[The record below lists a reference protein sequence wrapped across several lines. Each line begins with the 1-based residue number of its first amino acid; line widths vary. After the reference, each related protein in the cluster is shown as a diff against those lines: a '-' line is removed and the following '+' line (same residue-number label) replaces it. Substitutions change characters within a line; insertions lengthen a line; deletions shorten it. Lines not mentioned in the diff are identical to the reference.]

1 MDDDDDRSPD
11 SPPAGLPQSRGA
23 LFLSDGGLETTL
35 VFERGIQLPHFAAFP
50 LLADE
55 RGKQLLT
62 EYYKP
67 FLTLAARTPGAGF
80 VLETPT
86 WRASSDWGERL
97 GYDDAAL
104 AAINRQA
111 GEFCH
116 QLRRTWAPRVEGDI
130 VVAGIIGPRGEG
142 HGAEPPD
149 SADEAARYHQP
160 QAEALR
166 QGGVDM
172 LIGVTMTSS
181 AEAIGVAR
189 AAAAVGLP
197 VALSFTVGTDG
208 RLPSGEALGEA
219 IERVDAETADAP
231 PAYFG
236 INGAHPSHFDAVL
249 ARGGAW
255 RRRIRAVRANGSSKS
270 HAELDAAETL
280 DAGDPD
286 DLAQRCVRLREP
298 LPLLNVLGGG
308 WGTGEAHL
316 KAIAKAWTR

>member
-1 MDDDDDRSPD
+1 MEDDDRSPD

-55 RGKQLLT
+55 RGKQILT

-67 FLTLAARTPGAGF
+67 YLTLAARTPGAGF

-97 GYDDAAL
+97 GYDEAAL

-111 GEFCH
+111 GEFCN
-116 QLRRTWAPRVEGDI
+116 QVRRTWAPRVEGDI
-130 VVAGIIGPRGEG
+130 VVAGIIGPRGDG
-142 HGAEPPD
+142 YVAEPPD
-149 SADEAARYHQP
+149 SAGDAERYHQP

-181 AEAIGVAR
+181 AEAIGIAR
-189 AAAAVGLP
+189 AASAVGLP
-197 VALSFTVGTDG
+197 VAISFTVETDG
-208 RLPSGEALGEA
+208 RLPSGETLGEA
-219 IERVDAETADAP
+219 IEAVDADTP

-236 INGAHPSHFDAVL
+236 INCAHPSHFDTAL
-249 ARGGAW
+249 ARGGTW
-255 RRRIRAVRANGSSKS
+255 RQRIRAVRANASSRS

-286 DLAQRCVRLREP
+286 DLAQRYVRLRGP
-298 LPLLNVLGGG
+298 LASLNVLGGCC
-308 WGTGEAHL
+308 GTGEAHL
-316 KAIAKAWTR
+316 RAIAKAWTK

>member
-1 MDDDDDRSPD
+1 MDDSPETATAVR
-11 SPPAGLPQSRGA
+11 PAVPQIRGA

-35 VFERGIQLPHFAAFP
+35 VFERGISLPHFAAFP

-55 RGKQLLT
+55 RGKQLLVD
-62 EYYKP
+62 YYKP
-67 FLTLAARTPGAGF
+67 YLTLAARTPGAGF

-86 WRASSDWGERL
+86 WRASADWGERL
-97 GYDDAAL
+97 GYDAVAL

-111 GEFCH
+111 GEFCN
-116 QLRRTWAPRVEGDI
+116 QLRRTWASRVEGDI
-130 VVAGIIGPRGEG
+130 VVAGIIGPRGDG
-142 HGAEPPD
+142 YVADLPD
-149 SADEAARYHQP
+149 SADEAAHYHQP

-197 VALSFTVGTDG
+197 VAISFTVETDG
-208 RLPSGEALGEA
+208 RLPSGEALGQA
-219 IERVDAETADAP
+219 IEGVDADRADAR

-236 INGAHPSHFDAVL
+236 INCAHPSHFDAAL

-255 RRRIRAVRANGSSKS
+255 RERIRAVRANASAKS
-270 HAELDAAETL
+270 HAELDAAEAL
-280 DAGDPD
+280 DAGEPD
-286 DLAQRCVRLREP
+286 DLAQRYVRLRDA
-298 LPLLNVLGGG
+298 LPALNVLGGCC
-308 WGTGEAHL
+308 GTGEAHL
-316 KAIAKAWTR
+316 KAIAKAWLK

>member
-1 MDDDDDRSPD
+1 MDDSPETAAAV
-11 SPPAGLPQSRGA
+11 SPTVPQSRGA

-35 VFERGIQLPHFAAFP
+35 VFERGITLPHFAAFP

-62 EYYKP
+62 EYYRP
-67 FLTLAARTPGAGF
+67 YLTLAARTPGAGF

-86 WRASSDWGERL
+86 WRASADWGERL
-97 GYDDAAL
+97 GYDAVAL

-111 GEFCH
+111 GEFCN

-130 VVAGIIGPRGEG
+130 VVAGIIGPRGDG
-142 HGAEPPD
+142 YVAEPPD
-149 SADEAARYHQP
+149 SAGEAARYHQA

-172 LIGVTMTSS
+172 LIGATMTSS
-181 AEAIGVAR
+181 AEAAGIAR

-197 VALSFTVGTDG
+197 VALSFTVETDG
-208 RLPSGEALGEA
+208 RLPSGERLSEA
-219 IERVDAETADAP
+219 IEAVDADSAGTP

-236 INGAHPSHFDAVL
+236 INCAHPSHFDAAL

-255 RRRIRAVRANGSSKS
+255 RQRIRAVRANASAKS
-270 HAELDAAETL
+270 HAELDAAATL

-286 DLAQRCVRLREP
+286 DLAQRYLRLRP
-298 LPLLNVLGGG
+298 LLPALNVLGGCC
-308 WGTGEAHL
+308 GTGEAHL
-316 KAIAKAWTR
+316 KAIAKAWLK

>member
-1 MDDDDDRSPD
+1 MDDSPD
-11 SPPAGLPQSRGA
+11 SVPAAAPAVPQSRGA

-35 VFERGIQLPHFAAFP
+35 VFERGVKLPHFAAFP

-55 RGKQLLT
+55 RGKQLLV

-67 FLTLAARTPGAGF
+67 YLTLAARTPGAGF

-86 WRASSDWGERL
+86 WRASADWGERL
-97 GYDDAAL
+97 GYDAAAL

-111 GEFCH
+111 GEFCN

-130 VVAGIIGPRGEG
+130 VVAGIIGPRGDG
-142 HGAEPPD
+142 YVPEPPG
-149 SADEAARYHQP
+149 SAGESAHYHQP

-172 LIGVTMTSS
+172 LIGATMTSS
-181 AEAIGVAR
+181 AEAIGIAR
-189 AAAAVGLP
+189 AAGAVGLP
-197 VALSFTVGTDG
+197 VALSFTVETDG
-208 RLPSGEALGEA
+208 RLPSGETLGEA
-219 IERVDAETADAP
+219 IERVDADRAGTP

-236 INGAHPSHFDAVL
+236 INCAHPSHFDAAL

-255 RRRIRAVRANGSSKS
+255 RQRIRAVRANASARS
-270 HAELDAAETL
+270 HAELDAAEAL

-286 DLAQRCVRLREP
+286 DLAQRYVRLRDP
-298 LPLLNVLGGG
+298 LPALNVLGGCC
-308 WGTGEAHL
+308 GTGEAHL
-316 KAIAKAWTR
+316 KAIAKAWLK